1 MFDVK
6 EFDVKKFDGILA
18 RGLST
23 GLGEQGSQVCIEA
36 AVCEA
41 LGLPHGDDPGC
52 VANSVRSFKIRLND
66 SRWSSEKARA
76 AGLRDLGLAQLGSK
90 GVVDD
95 TEFMSRAAEKTIQV
109 LIPKVFKLVFPTN
122 QACLIAAARC
132 AEEGT
137 KEAAYAAAYAAYAAY
152 AAAYAADAANAA
164 YAAAYAAD
172 AADAAAYAA
181 DAAAYAADAADAADE
196 YLILSAKIGLEV
208 LRELNSPGIAL
219 L

>member
-1 MFDVK
+1 MINIK
-6 EFDVKKFDGILA
+6 EFDVKKFDSILA
-18 RGLST
+18 RGLSN
-23 GLGEQGSQVCIEA
+23 GLGKQGSQVCIEA

-66 SRWSSEKARA
+66 SRWSAEKARA

-90 GVVDD
+90 GVVDGV
-95 TEFMSRAAEKTIQV
+95 EFMKRVAEKTIRV
-109 LIPKVFKLVFPTN
+109 LIPKIFKLTFPTN
-122 QACLIAAARC
+122 KACLIAAARC

-137 KEAAYAAAYAAYAAY
+137 KEAAAAAAQVG
-152 AAAYAADAANAA
+152 AAA
-164 YAAAYAAD
+164 
-172 AADAAAYAA
+172 AAAYAA
-181 DAAAYAADAADAADE
+181 DAAAAYAAHAAAAAQVGAAAVAADE
-196 YLILSAKIGLEV
+196 YLILSAKIALEV